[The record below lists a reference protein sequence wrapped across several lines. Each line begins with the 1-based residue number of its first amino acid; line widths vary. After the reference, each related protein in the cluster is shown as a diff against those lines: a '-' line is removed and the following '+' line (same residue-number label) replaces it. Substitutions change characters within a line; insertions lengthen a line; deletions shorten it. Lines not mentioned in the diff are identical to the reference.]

1 MTPVSDAITNFRHFW
16 QEQHILHMVQGQSLN
31 RKGQIKEKHKSS
43 NLVFQSDSQ
52 SMQVT
57 RSPRGLRERGE
68 HEFA

>member
-1 MTPVSDAITNFRHFW
+1 
-16 QEQHILHMVQGQSLN
+16 MVQGQSLN